1 MPVQSG
7 SITVSLKP
15 NSGEIWRPADKYG
28 AYACAPKAFPAMK
41 DLQAEEPIITK
52 PVKSKAKE
60 PVEAPVAEVRK
71 PEVPIEEAP
80 AAIEASAGNEVATQ
94 SPFAEATRKEPVVPI
109 PVAEVLNPEPT
120 EITPETKEMPLPKE
134 QKTEIPASK
143 SYEEMTIE
151 ELQQVILEKMAK
163 NGPVTDY
170 MKKTVYDNT
179 HHGSL
184 VTWARSF

>member
-41 DLQAEEPIITK
+41 DLQAEEPIITE
-52 PVKSKAKE
+52 PVKSKA
-60 PVEAPVAEVRK
+60 
-71 PEVPIEEAP
+71 
-80 AAIEASAGNEVATQ
+80 
-94 SPFAEATRKEPVVPI
+94 KEPVVPI

-184 VTWARSF
+184 VTWTRSF